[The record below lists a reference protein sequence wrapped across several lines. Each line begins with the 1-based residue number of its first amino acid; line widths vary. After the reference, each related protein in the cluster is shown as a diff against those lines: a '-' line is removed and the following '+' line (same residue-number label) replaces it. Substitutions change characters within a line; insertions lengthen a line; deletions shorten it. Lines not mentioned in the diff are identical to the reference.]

1 MANRS
6 IQIPCP
12 VCHELVTWRVWSE
25 MYGQDADGNRG
36 IPIDDTEPAEDC
48 PNRCN
53 WTDGQY
59 EESQAEAIREYRN
72 R

>member
-1 MANRS
+1 MASRS
-6 IQIPCP
+6 VQVPCP
-12 VCHELVTWRVWSE
+12 VCSEPVTWRVWSE
-25 MYGQDADGNRG
+25 MYGQDADGHRG
-36 IPIDDTEPAEDC
+36 VLIDDAEPVEDC

-59 EESQAEAIREYRN
+59 GEAADEAIKEYRN